1 MNEGRK
7 EGGAKF
13 RRLRYVQYGKVRTTP
28 SIRLSVV
35 NGEFINRLGR
45 IQFLERARSSL
56 SLYSYFFLF
65 LPLLFLHDG
74 GRGGTKEGRKGVS
87 RRGKYTHA
95 VTVYGREVGRGERL
109 RTGRERERERESE
122 PVLLTESL
130 AGVNRGLSDNCIG
143 PATDRPTRFCHANAA
158 KSQPAAVSIATE
170 PRRETGGD
178 GGRARALARSLARSF
193 EKKFQRTPHSRRSP
207 QGY

>member
-109 RTGRERERERESE
+109 RTGRERERERERAGSINGVVSRCE
-122 PVLLTESL
+122 SWSLGQLHRAGYRSANSLLPRE
-130 AGVNRGLSDNCIG
+130 RG
-143 PATDRPTRFCHANAA
+143 
-158 KSQPAAVSIATE
+158 KIATG
-170 PRRETGGD
+170 RRFDCHRAAQGNWRGWRA
-178 GGRARALARSLARSF
+178 RARALARSLARSF